1 MNLAPFYASGGILI
15 QPVPFR
21 LRVLKALTVL
31 FEDINPDNGYRHD
44 LRGKVFRGR
53 VRYSDDDPMTMI
65 SILEAPIPQEP
76 MAAKGPKSAS
86 SGMWELLIQGF
97 CDDDKRHPSDPAH
110 KLMAEVKTALV
121 RTKVIQNGNNILGM
135 SARVMEMFIGQ
146 GTVRPA
152 DEPTTEAFF
161 WLTVSLLIAEDLE
174 NPYA

>member
-1 MNLAPFYASGGILI
+1 MSLAFYSSGRVNV

-21 LRVLKALTVL
+21 LRVLKALTILLEGV
-31 FEDINPDNGYRHD
+31 NPENGFRHD

-53 VRYSDDDPMTMI
+53 IRYGIDDPTTMI

-76 MAAKGPKSAS
+76 IEAKGAKQSSA
-86 SGMWELLIQGF
+86 GMWELLIQGF
-97 CDDDKRHPSDPAH
+97 VDEDRKHPSDPAH

-121 RTKVIQNGNNILGM
+121 RSKMTHRGHNILGM
-135 SARVMEMFIGQ
+135 EGRIYEISIGQ

-152 DEPTTEAFF
+152 DEPTSEAFF
-161 WLTVSLLIAEDLE
+161 WLTLTLRIGEDLE